1 LKTAHQSTSCPK
13 KNSRRYSNRSAV
25 KTSAIKKLSYYLV
38 DTGHFGVKIKVC
50 FNDTSFQQ
58 ALKDSRITTRHHSLD
73 VGLAES
79 HFIEQEGTQNA
90 MLAIVFNYE
99 EMAKETALERMGV
112 IYHEVSHTVTHVF
125 EYIGEDDSKIGDE
138 SRSYL
143 GEHIFKQVFSI
154 YATEEDKRERAGKRD
169 REAFNKLGEKIRGS
183 KLQMDQHRDRG
194 PGSDSISKPKS
205 VSSRTKDSNGETESE
220 TRTGF

>member
-1 LKTAHQSTSCPK
+1 LKSSK
-13 KNSRRYSNRSAV
+13 RYWNRLTT
-25 KTSAIKKLSYYLV
+25 KTQGTKSYYLA
-38 DTGHFGVKIKVC
+38 DTGHFGIPIKVC
-50 FNDTSFQQ
+50 FSDASFQQ
-58 ALKDSRITTRHHSLD
+58 AVKDSRITTRHTALD

-99 EMAKETALERMGV
+99 EMTKTDALERMGV

-125 EYIGEDDSKIGDE
+125 EYIGEDDAKIGDE

-169 REAFNKLGEKIRGS
+169 REAFKQLGKEIKGA
-183 KLQMDQHRDRG
+183 KLQVDQHRDRS
-194 PGSDSISKPKS
+194 PGSDSIHKQSGVFS
-205 VSSRTKDSNGETESE
+205 GTEDSNGKTEP
-220 TRTGF
+220 

>member
-1 LKTAHQSTSCPK
+1 MKRFASKPATQTTKDKRP
-13 KNSRRYSNRSAV
+13 
-25 KTSAIKKLSYYLV
+25 YYIA
-38 DTGHFGVKIKVC
+38 DTGHFGIPIKVC
-50 FNDTSFQQ
+50 FSNAAFQY
-58 ALKDSRITTRHHSLD
+58 AVADSRITTRHQSLD

-79 HFIEQEGTQNA
+79 HFIEQEGTTHA

-99 EMAKETALERMGV
+99 EMAKCDALERLGV

-125 EYIGEDDSKIGDE
+125 EYIGEDEQKIGDE

-169 REAFNKLGEKIRGS
+169 REAFSELGKKVRGA
-183 KLQMDQHRDRG
+183 KLQMDQQRD
-194 PGSDSISKPKS
+194 GSAGSPSLSKRYMQAGGTEDADWGTEPETGSS
-205 VSSRTKDSNGETESE
+205 V
-220 TRTGF
+220 

>member
-1 LKTAHQSTSCPK
+1 LTNCRK
-13 KNSRRYSNRSAV
+13 KSSKRYWNRSPA
-25 KTSAIKKLSYYLV
+25 KTGDTKKPYYV
-38 DTGHFGVKIKVC
+38 ADTGHFGIPIKVC
-50 FNDTSFQQ
+50 FSDVAFQQ
-58 ALKDSRITTRHHSLD
+58 AVKDSKITTRHNALD

-79 HFIEQEGTQNA
+79 HFIEQEGTTHA

-125 EYIGEDDSKIGDE
+125 EYIGEEDTKIGDE

-154 YATEEDKRERAGKRD
+154 YATEEDKRERT
-169 REAFNKLGEKIRGS
+169 RERNRETFIKLGEKMRGS
-183 KLQMDQHRDRG
+183 KLQVDQQRHRG
-194 PGSDSISKPKS
+194 PGSDSIHKSES
-205 VSSRTKDSNGETESE
+205 VSSRTQDTDGKTEPETN
-220 TRTGF
+220 TGI

>member
-1 LKTAHQSTSCPK
+1 MKTQPQSTNCRLKSSK
-13 KNSRRYSNRSAV
+13 RYLNRLTT
-25 KTSAIKKLSYYLV
+25 KTQGTKRTYYV
-38 DTGHFGVKIKVC
+38 ADTGHFGIPIKVC
-50 FNDTSFQQ
+50 FSDASFQQ
-58 ALKDSRITTRHHSLD
+58 AVKDSKITTRHNALD

-90 MLAIVFNYE
+90 MLAIVFNFE

-125 EYIGEDDSKIGDE
+125 DYIGEEETKIGDE

-143 GEHIFKQVFSI
+143 GEHIFKQVFAI

-169 REAFNKLGEKIRGS
+169 RELSDKKNKAVIGALVQMAEQRNGSAGSNSDSEPKDSIRGTE
-183 KLQMDQHRDRG
+183 DG
-194 PGSDSISKPKS
+194 
-205 VSSRTKDSNGETESE
+205 NG
-220 TRTGF
+220 

>member
-1 LKTAHQSTSCPK
+1 MKSK
-13 KNSRRYSNRSAV
+13 KRYSNKLTE
-25 KTSAIKKLSYYLV
+25 KTRATKRPYYV
-38 DTGHFGVKIKVC
+38 ADTGHFGIPIKVC
-50 FNDTSFQQ
+50 FSDASFQQ
-58 ALKDSRITTRHHSLD
+58 AVRDSKITTRHNALD

-79 HFIEQEGTQNA
+79 HFIEQEGTTHA

-125 EYIGEDDSKIGDE
+125 EYIGEEDTKIGDE

-154 YATEEDKRERAGKRD
+154 YATEEDKRERARERD
-169 REAFNKLGEKIRGS
+169 REAFSKFGKEVKGS
-183 KLQMDQHRDRG
+183 KLQVVELG
-194 PGSDSISKPKS
+194 LGGAGSNS
-205 VSSRTKDSNGETESE
+205 VSGGAGVSGGAKNFDWQTVGKTDPSV
-220 TRTGF
+220 

>member
-1 LKTAHQSTSCPK
+1 M
-13 KNSRRYSNRSAV
+13 NRSTTITQGT
-25 KTSAIKKLSYYLV
+25 KRTYYVV
-38 DTGHFGVKIKVC
+38 DTGHFGIPIKVC
-50 FNDTSFQQ
+50 FSDASFQQ
-58 ALKDSRITTRHHSLD
+58 AVKDSKITTRHNALD

-125 EYIGEDDSKIGDE
+125 EFIGEDDSKIGDE

-143 GEHIFKQVFSI
+143 GEHIFKQVFAI
-154 YATEEDKRERAGKRD
+154 YATEEDRRERSGKRD
-169 REAFNKLGEKIRGS
+169 RELSDKKS
-183 KLQMDQHRDRG
+183 KAVIGALVQMAEQRDRS
-194 PGSDSISKPKS
+194 PGSDSIHKS
-205 VSSRTKDSNGETESE
+205 EGVLHRTKDANGST
-220 TRTGF
+220 

>member
-1 LKTAHQSTSCPK
+1 MKTQPQSVNSLLKSK
-13 KNSRRYSNRSAV
+13 KRYSNKSTE
-25 KTSAIKKLSYYLV
+25 KTFATKRPYYTA
-38 DTGHFGVKIKVC
+38 DTGHFGILIKVC
-50 FNDTSFQQ
+50 FSDAAFQQ
-58 ALKDSRITTRHHSLD
+58 AVRDSCITTRHTALD

-99 EMAKETALERMGV
+99 DMAKCDALERMGV

-125 EYIGEDDSKIGDE
+125 EYIGEDDAKIGDE

-154 YATEEDKRERAGKRD
+154 YATEEDKRERARERD
-169 REAFNKLGEKIRGS
+169 REAFSKAGEEIKGA
-183 KLQMDQHRDRG
+183 KLQVDQQRNRST
-194 PGSDSISKPKS
+194 GSNRVSVGKNIISRIENGDWPSKPKTDPS
-205 VSSRTKDSNGETESE
+205 V
-220 TRTGF
+220 

>member
-1 LKTAHQSTSCPK
+1 
-13 KNSRRYSNRSAV
+13 
-25 KTSAIKKLSYYLV
+25 
-38 DTGHFGVKIKVC
+38 VC
-50 FNDTSFQQ
+50 FSDASFQQ
-58 ALKDSRITTRHHSLD
+58 AVKDSRITTRHNALD

-99 EMAKETALERMGV
+99 DMAKDALERMGV

-125 EYIGEDDSKIGDE
+125 EFIGEDDSKIGDE

-169 REAFNKLGEKIRGS
+169 REAFKQLGEKIKGS
-183 KLQMDQHRDRG
+183 KLQVDKHRDRG
-194 PGSDSISKPKS
+194 AGSDSIHKS
-205 VSSRTKDSNGETESE
+205 TGVFSGTEDSNGSAESE
-220 TRTGF
+220 TGSSL

>member
-1 LKTAHQSTSCPK
+1 
-13 KNSRRYSNRSAV
+13 
-25 KTSAIKKLSYYLV
+25 
-38 DTGHFGVKIKVC
+38 VC
-50 FNDTSFQQ
+50 FSDSAFQQ
-58 ALKDSRITTRHHSLD
+58 AVKDSKITTRHNALD

-79 HFIEQEGTQNA
+79 HFIEQEGTTNA

-125 EYIGEDDSKIGDE
+125 EYIGEEDTKIGDE

-154 YATEEDKRERAGKRD
+154 YATEEDKRERAGERD
-169 REAFNKLGEKIRGS
+169 REAFKQLGKKVRGS
-183 KLQMDQHRDRG
+183 KLQVDEQRHRG
-194 PGSDSISKPKS
+194 PGSDSIHKSES
-205 VSSRTKDSNGETESE
+205 VSSGTENIDWGSE
-220 TRTGF
+220 SKTGTGV

>member
-1 LKTAHQSTSCPK
+1 MKTAHQSTSSRSKSK
-13 KNSRRYSNRSAV
+13 KRYSTKSIT
-25 KTSAIKKLSYYLV
+25 KTAGTKRPYYV
-38 DTGHFGVKIKVC
+38 ADTGHFGVPILVC
-50 FNDTSFQQ
+50 FNDESFQQ
-58 ALKDSRITTRHHSLD
+58 AVRDSRITTRHNALD

-99 EMAKETALERMGV
+99 DMAKCDALERMGV

-125 EYIGEDDSKIGDE
+125 AFIGEDENKIGDE

-154 YATEEDKRERAGKRD
+154 YATEEDKRERTRERD
-169 REAFNKLGEKIRGS
+169 RAAFSKAGQAVKGT
-183 KLQMDQHRDRG
+183 KLQVDQHSVG
-194 PGSDSISKPKS
+194 GAGSRSLIALE
-205 VSSRTKDSNGETESE
+205 GIIC
-220 TRTGF
+220 

>member
-1 LKTAHQSTSCPK
+1 ME
-13 KNSRRYSNRSAV
+13 
-25 KTSAIKKLSYYLV
+25 IKKKLPYYV
-38 DTGHFGVKIKVC
+38 ADTGHFGIKIKVC
-50 FNDTSFQQ
+50 FSDAAFQQ
-58 ALKDSRITTRHHSLD
+58 AVKDSKITTRHNALD

-79 HFIEQEGTQNA
+79 HFIEQEGTTHA

-125 EYIGEDDSKIGDE
+125 EYIGEEDTKIGDE

-154 YATEEDKRERAGKRD
+154 YATEEDKRERARERD

-183 KLQMDQHRDRG
+183 KLQVDQQRHRS

-205 VSSRTKDSNGETESE
+205 VLGGAKDSNGKTESE
-220 TRTGF
+220 TDLSI